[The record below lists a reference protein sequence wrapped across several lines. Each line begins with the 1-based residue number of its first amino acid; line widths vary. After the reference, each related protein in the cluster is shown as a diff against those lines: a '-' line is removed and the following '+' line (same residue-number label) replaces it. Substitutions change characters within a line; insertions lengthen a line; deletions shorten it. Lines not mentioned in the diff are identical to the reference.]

1 MREDKI
7 KLSVFVNDTGFIE
20 NPEKC
25 ISKPLEPVK
34 LSSSVKG
41 LVQKN

>member
-7 KLSVFVNDTGFIE
+7 KLSLFVNNTAFIE
-20 NPEKC
+20 NLEKC
-25 ISKPLEPVK
+25 ISKSLEPVK

-41 LVQKN
+41 LV